1 MSIVLVEQDV
11 QLGLEI
17 SHRAYVLE
25 AGRIVNSGRSKD
37 LASDPEIQKAYL
49 GI

>member
-1 MSIVLVEQDV
+1 VLVEQDV

-25 AGRIVNSGRSKD
+25 AGRIVKSGRYED
-37 LASDPEIQKAYL
+37 LTGDPDIQKAYL
-49 GI
+49 GM